1 MIAQDYWHIFL
12 ETGAP
17 ELYLLYSMTRKLE
30 ETHVSDCTSIGSE
43 SSSVQ

>member
-1 MIAQDYWHIFL
+1 MIAQDYWRIFL

-17 ELYLLYSMTRKLE
+17 ELYLLYSITRKLE

-43 SSSVQ
+43 SCSVQ

>member
-1 MIAQDYWHIFL
+1 MIAQDYWRIFL

-30 ETHVSDCTSIGSE
+30 ETHVSDCTSIVSE
-43 SSSVQ
+43 SGSVQ